1 MKLGVVG
8 GVIVVIL
15 AVALFVAYSAVFTVS
30 PTQQAL
36 VLRLGN
42 PQQPRTEPGLH
53 FKMPIVDNVVYID
66 KRILDLEAPAQE
78 VIASDQ
84 KRLVVDAFA
93 RYRIKAPLRY
103 YQTLGSSLAANSQLA
118 IILNSALRRVLGEA
132 TFTHVVRDERAG
144 LMNRIREL
152 VDKEAANY
160 GIEVVD
166 VRIRRADLP
175 EANSQAVYQRMQTER
190 QREAAEFRAQGSQR
204 GQEIRSRAD
213 REVTVLIA
221 DAQSKAEQI
230 RGEGDGQ
237 RNQIF
242 ADAYTRDP
250 DFFSFYRS
258 MQAYENGLKA
268 NDTRLLLKPDT
279 SFFRYFNDPNGKQ
292 APGATAQPG
301 APAPAAR

>member
-1 MKLGVVG
+1 MKLGVAG

-15 AVALFVAYSAVFTVS
+15 AVLLFLGYSSVFTVS

-53 FKMPIVDNVVYID
+53 FKMPIVDTVVYID

-93 RYRIKAPLRY
+93 RYRIKMPLRY

-152 VDKEAANY
+152 VDKEAGNY

-175 EANSQAVYQRMQTER
+175 EANSQAVYRRMQTER
-190 QREAAEFRAQGSQR
+190 EREAKENRAQGA
-204 GQEIRSRAD
+204 EIAER
-213 REVTVLIA
+213 IKA
-221 DAQSKAEQI
+221 DAERQRTIILAEAQRQSEI
-230 RGEGDGQ
+230 LRGDGEAE
-237 RNQIF
+237 RARIF
-242 ADAYTRDP
+242 AEAAGQDP
-250 DFFSFYRS
+250 EFYAFYRS
-258 MQAYENGLKA
+258 LQAYRQALQGGSTSMVL
-268 NDTRLLLKPDT
+268 TPD
-279 SFFRYFNDPNGKQ
+279 SEFFKFFNNAGGGPSGTPQ
-292 APGATAQPG
+292 
-301 APAPAAR
+301 AAR